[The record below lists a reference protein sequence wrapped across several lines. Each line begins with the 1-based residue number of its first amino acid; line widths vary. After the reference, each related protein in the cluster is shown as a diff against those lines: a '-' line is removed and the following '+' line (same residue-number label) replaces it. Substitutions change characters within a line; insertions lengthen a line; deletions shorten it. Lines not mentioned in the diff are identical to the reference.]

1 MFTRSNRLTCI
12 GTLCAMTCLV
22 TAGAS
27 SNCQQPSN
35 APVTQG
41 DAPAPMAFDNV
52 MFYPDTTEDNGAGFL
67 WWNSPKDWMF
77 SNVSS
82 VNLIANAYGVGI
94 HQVTGSPE
102 WAETDRYSLTAHM
115 NQEKYEAFKSASHGR
130 AVEATA
136 VDDASGSC
144 QPVSTQSALRNPR
157 NARL

>member
-22 TAGAS
+22 MTGAPS
-27 SNCQQPSN
+27 HCQEPSN

-41 DAPAPMAFDNV
+41 DAPVPMAFDNV
-52 MFYPDTTEDNGAGFL
+52 QFYPDSTEDNGQGFL
-67 WWNSPKDWMF
+67 WWSCPYWMF
-77 SNVSS
+77 SGVSS
-82 VNLIANAYGVGI
+82 SNLIANAYGVGM
-94 HQVTGSPE
+94 HQVIGFPK
-102 WAETDRYSLTAHM
+102 WAETDRYHLYTKM
-115 NQEKYEAFKSASHGR
+115 DLEKYEAFKSASHGR